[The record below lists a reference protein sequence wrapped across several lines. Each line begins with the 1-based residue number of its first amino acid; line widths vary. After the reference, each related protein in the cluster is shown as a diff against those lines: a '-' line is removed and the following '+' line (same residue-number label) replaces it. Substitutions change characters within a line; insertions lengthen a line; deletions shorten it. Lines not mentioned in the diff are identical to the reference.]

1 MLLWTSIRNVT
12 KSSVNHYWFIDFI
25 AGVISLA
32 DILSFHR
39 TVYITDGFTEDDEH
53 LMKAKINFT
62 ANVVGDH
69 PNVLKFIGAVIGDH
83 ASKK

>member
-1 MLLWTSIRNVT
+1 MMSCD
-12 KSSVNHYWFIDFI
+12 KS
-25 AGVISLA
+25 
-32 DILSFHR
+32 
-39 TVYITDGFTEDDEH
+39 VYITDGFTDDDEH

>member
-1 MLLWTSIRNVT
+1 M
-12 KSSVNHYWFIDFI
+12 H
-25 AGVISLA
+25 GVILLPDMMSC
-32 DILSFHR
+32 DKS
-39 TVYITDGFTEDDEH
+39 VYITDGFTDDDEH